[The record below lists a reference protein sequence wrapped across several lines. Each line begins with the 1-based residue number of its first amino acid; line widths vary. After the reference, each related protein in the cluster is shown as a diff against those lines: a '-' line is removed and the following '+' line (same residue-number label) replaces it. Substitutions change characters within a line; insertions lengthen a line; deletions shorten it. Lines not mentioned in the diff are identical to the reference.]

1 MQMAKVRNMPSP
13 WKRTHPAGF
22 YYIPF
27 GEGHMI
33 FSPTRREWWFSAP
46 RGESPFE
53 DRWGPWHGAF
63 DELEAIAKDMKS
75 WEAAMRRAGWFRMKL
90 AKAARS
96 GSSFTQTD
104 CEVMARHTS
113 RLPRC
118 EHIPLYLLV
127 PADKALAAKGKA
139 QSYKLI
145 RVGGLD
151 VANDTRRDWWEP
163 EVNSTVDISVRKP
176 GGKRYSPGTRR
187 MNLDVTSLDALVSF
201 LLDVRSQMVSKDA
214 REAVHAQGSQA
225 ARHEDIRTRFR
236 QRVEA
241 GEEVSALF
249 KELKDATTGQV
260 ATIRAMAQM
269 ILAGDMEVELLY
281 AGADDG
287 QRGRSQLH

>member
-1 MQMAKVRNMPSP
+1 MAKIRNMPAP

-22 YYIPF
+22 YYVPL
-27 GEGHMI
+27 GEGNMI
-33 FSPTRREWWFSAP
+33 FSPAKQEWWFSVS
-46 RGESPFE
+46 RGKSPFE
-53 DRWGPWHGAF
+53 DRWGPWQGAF
-63 DELEAIAKDMKS
+63 DELEVITKEMKS

-90 AKAARS
+90 SKTARS
-96 GSSFTQTD
+96 GSSFTQAD

-118 EHIPLYLLV
+118 EYIPLHLLV
-127 PADKALAAKGKA
+127 RADKELAAKGKA
-139 QSYKLI
+139 QKSKLI

-163 EVNSTVDISVRKP
+163 KVNSTVNISFRKP

-187 MNLDVTSLDALVSF
+187 MNLDLPSLDGLVSF

-214 REAVHAQGSQA
+214 REAVRAQGSQA
-225 ARHEDIRTRFR
+225 ARHEDMRTRFR

-241 GEEVSALF
+241 GEEISALF
-249 KELKDATTGQV
+249 KELKDATTEQV

-269 ILAGDMEVELLY
+269 IMAGDMELELLY

-287 QRGRSQLH
+287 QGDRSQLH

>member
-1 MQMAKVRNMPSP
+1 MAKIRNMPAP
-13 WKRTHPAGF
+13 WKRAHPAGY

-27 GEGHMI
+27 GEGYMI
-33 FSPTRREWWFSAP
+33 FSPAKQEWWFSVR
-46 RGESPFE
+46 RGKSPFE

-63 DELEAIAKDMKS
+63 DELETITKEMKS

-90 AKAARS
+90 SKAARS
-96 GSSFTQTD
+96 GSSFTQAD
-104 CEVMARHTS
+104 CEVMERHTS

-118 EHIPLYLLV
+118 EYIPLYLLV
-127 PADKALAAKGKA
+127 PADKALAARGKA
-139 QSYKLI
+139 QTSKCI

-151 VANDTRRDWWEP
+151 VVNDTIIDWWEP
-163 EVNSTVDISVRKP
+163 KVNSTVDISFRQP

-187 MNLDVTSLDALVSF
+187 MNLDVPSLDALVSF
-201 LLDVRSQMVSKDA
+201 LLDVRSQMVSNDA

-281 AGADDG
+281 AGTDEE
-287 QRGRSQLH
+287 RGDRSHLH